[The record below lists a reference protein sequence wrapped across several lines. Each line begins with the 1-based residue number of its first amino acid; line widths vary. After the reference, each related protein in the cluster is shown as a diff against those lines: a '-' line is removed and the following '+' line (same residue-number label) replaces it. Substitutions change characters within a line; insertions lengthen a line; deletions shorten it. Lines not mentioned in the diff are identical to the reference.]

1 MTPSIQR
8 RLALNI
14 GFGMAVTA
22 AGVAAFLS
30 IFTADAYPHDAKSG
44 WAYPIACCAGFD
56 CGEIP
61 ASTVQERPDGYHVTL
76 QPGQH
81 PMVKAPMSFIWPY
94 ARARSAPDGLYHA
107 CISAQSKPLCFFA
120 GSRGS

>member
-61 ASTVQERPDGYHVTL
+61 ASTVQERPDAIGLAV
-76 QPGQH
+76 PG
-81 PMVKAPMSFIWPY
+81 MPY
-94 ARARSAPDGLYHA
+94 GSPGMGSEDGRDAYDVL
-107 CISAQSKPLCFFA
+107 LVRRD
-120 GSRGS
+120 GSLEIFTSYQAA